1 MMLNTIFLTFEL
13 LYFSKI
19 L

>member
-1 MMLNTIFLTFEL
+1 ML

-19 L
+19 LKLVLF